1 MPRSRSGS
9 RGKTLH
15 LKALRAAAVAALA
28 LTAGGCLVAGS
39 RFEMKTREADT
50 LRDALAASNK
60 EKNALEARVEA
71 LGKQVADEK
80 ASSGAL
86 SARVRV
92 LEDESRRT
100 GEELASARKNYEGT
114 RITREQLISEL
125 LEKEKATGR
134 RIQELNAKA
143 QACEQEASALRKEAA
158 ARETAIAELKKKI
171 EAAPNAD
178 SLRLE
183 RDVLLGRIE
192 RLKEER
198 RLDERRRDDRFA
210 LLADAVGKISPGVS
224 ATSLGPTLRVFVPQS
239 LLLARGDTV
248 LTDACRAV
256 AGEVGKAAGEFP
268 SASVV
273 VTASALKPAEALQA
287 AVTRSGGI
295 ARERVLVDS
304 GGNQAG
310 AELLLLIP

>member
-1 MPRSRSGS
+1 M
-9 RGKTLH
+9 H
-15 LKALRAAAVAALA
+15 IKALRAVAVAALA
-28 LTAGGCLVAGS
+28 LAAGGCLVAGS

-50 LRDALAASNK
+50 LRDALAAANK

-80 ASSGAL
+80 TSSSAL
-86 SARVRV
+86 SARVRT
-92 LEDESRRT
+92 LEDDGRRT

-125 LEKEKATGR
+125 LEKEKATGKR
-134 RIQELNAKA
+134 LQELNAKA
-143 QACEQEASALRKEAA
+143 QSCEQEASALRKEAA
-158 ARETAIAELKKKI
+158 ARDTAIADLKKKI
-171 EAAPNAD
+171 DAAPNVD
-178 SLRLE
+178 SLRRE

-192 RLKEER
+192 RMKEER

-210 LLADAVGKISPGVS
+210 ALADAVGKISPGVS

-239 LLLARGDTV
+239 LLGARGEAV

-273 VTASALKPAEALQA
+273 VTASTRKPAEALQE
-287 AVTRSGGI
+287 AVTGNGGI
-295 ARERVLVDS
+295 PRERVLVDS
-304 GGNQAG
+304 GGSHAG
-310 AELLLLIP
+310 AELFLLVP